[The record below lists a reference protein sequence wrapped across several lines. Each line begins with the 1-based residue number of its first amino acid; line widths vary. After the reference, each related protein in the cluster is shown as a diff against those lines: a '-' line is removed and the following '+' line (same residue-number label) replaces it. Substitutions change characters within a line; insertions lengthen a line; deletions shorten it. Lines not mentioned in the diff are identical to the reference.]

1 MDILYL
7 LLGSIITVIMY
18 NLYNYWDAYERK
30 RRDKKFEK
38 SMDTIESM
46 LKSDVI
52 KHVFEFCGE
61 DSKISK
67 HMNKTR
73 ATEMPALS
81 QCKTY
86 VRNGEQKC

>member
-46 LKSDVI
+46 LKSEVI

-67 HMNKTR
+67 HMNNYIDGMCT
-73 ATEMPALS
+73 TL
-81 QCKTY
+81 
-86 VRNGEQKC
+86 RNSNIGKNE